1 MKKTFTRTETI
12 QIDLI
17 KGFPELFWDTVHF
30 ERAKIKDNR
39 YLEIDITFVLEI
51 EDDRSKRDTNR
62 GDNRT

>member
-12 QIDLI
+12 QIDLK
-17 KGFPELFWDTVHF
+17 KGFPELLWDTVYF

-51 EDDRSKRDTNR
+51 EDDRSKRNTNR

>member
-12 QIDLI
+12 QIDLK
-17 KGFPELFWDTVHF
+17 KGFPELLWDTVYF

-51 EDDRSKRDTNR
+51 ENDRSKGNRDKQ
-62 GDNRT
+62 D